1 MRYLQKI
8 KLVSNQQ
15 SRRSS
20 RSNNQAR
27 SSSSTASHKIPGAPP
42 PPPSPPWL
50 ASQLRSKYSQ
60 SHGGEEE
67 GFRDPRGR
75 AHWVPETTLSTSKFN
90 QSGMVSTTAVVLMI
104 GLMGMVYQA
113 TQLTP
118 PLQSDPNAE
127 EHADESTRIR
137 LSDGRYLAYREKG
150 VPRNKAKYKIILVHG
165 FGSSKEMNFL
175 APEELIEELGICF
188 LQFDRAGYGESDPNP
203 KRSVKSEALDIEELA
218 DQLELGSKFYVI
230 GVSMGSYPIWSC
242 LKYIPNRLAG
252 AALIVPIVNYN
263 WRSLPQSLIRDDYRR
278 RLVQLTYFFS
288 SYAPGLLHWW
298 VSQQWLPSNSVL
310 ERNPVFFNPHDIEIL
325 KKIPGFPMLSK
336 AKLVEREV
344 FDTLRHDFL
353 VGFGDWEFDPTDL
366 ENPFPSNTSNVH
378 IWQGL
383 EDRVV
388 PFQLQRFISGKLPW
402 IRYHEVPEGGHLIV
416 HYNGLG
422 EAVLKSLLLG
432 EEPLTLNHV
441 QP

>member
-1 MRYLQKI
+1 MQEMQEA
-8 KLVSNQQ
+8 SP
-15 SRRSS
+15 
-20 RSNNQAR
+20 
-27 SSSSTASHKIPGAPP
+27 SSSKKISAAAARAHTRRNRATTSNSSIKGRLNSISAMFVPIAMALTVGALGWVYQSLKPP
-42 PPPSPPWL
+42 PPKICGSPGGPPIT
-50 ASQLRSKYSQ
+50 SPRVQLR
-60 SHGGEEE
+60 
-67 GFRDPRGR
+67 
-75 AHWVPETTLSTSKFN
+75 
-90 QSGMVSTTAVVLMI
+90 
-104 GLMGMVYQA
+104 
-113 TQLTP
+113 
-118 PLQSDPNAE
+118 
-127 EHADESTRIR
+127 
-137 LSDGRYLAYREKG
+137 DGRHLAYKEMG
-150 VPRNKAKYKIILVHG
+150 VAKEEAKHKLVIIHG
-165 FGSSKEMNFL
+165 FDNSKDINL
-175 APEELIEELGICF
+175 PIQQELIDELGICF
-188 LQFDRAGYGESDPNP
+188 LQYDRAGYGESDPNP

-230 GVSMGSYPIWSC
+230 GVSMGSYPVWSC

-252 AALIVPIVNYN
+252 AALIVPVINYK

-278 RLVQLTYFFS
+278 RLVQLTYLFS

-336 AKLVEREV
+336 AKLAEREV

-353 VGFGDWEFDPTDL
+353 VGFGDWEFDPTEL
-366 ENPFPSNTSNVH
+366 ENPFPSNTSNFH
-378 IWQGL
+378 IWQGY

-422 EAVLKSLLLG
+422 EAVLKSLLVG
-432 EEPLTLNHV
+432 EDPLTLDHV
-441 QP
+441 KP

>member
-1 MRYLQKI
+1 MQEMQEA
-8 KLVSNQQ
+8 SP
-15 SRRSS
+15 
-20 RSNNQAR
+20 
-27 SSSSTASHKIPGAPP
+27 SSSKKISAAAARAHTRRNRATTSNSSIKGRLNSISAMFVPIAMALTVGALGWVYQSLKPP
-42 PPPSPPWL
+42 PPKICGSPGGPPIT
-50 ASQLRSKYSQ
+50 SPRVQLR
-60 SHGGEEE
+60 
-67 GFRDPRGR
+67 
-75 AHWVPETTLSTSKFN
+75 
-90 QSGMVSTTAVVLMI
+90 
-104 GLMGMVYQA
+104 
-113 TQLTP
+113 
-118 PLQSDPNAE
+118 
-127 EHADESTRIR
+127 
-137 LSDGRYLAYREKG
+137 DGRHLAYKEMG
-150 VPRNKAKYKIILVHG
+150 VAKEEAKHKLVIIHG
-165 FGSSKEMNFL
+165 FDNSKDINL
-175 APEELIEELGICF
+175 PIQQELIDELGICF
-188 LQFDRAGYGESDPNP
+188 LQYDRAGYGESDPNP

-230 GVSMGSYPIWSC
+230 GVSMGSYPVWSC

-252 AALIVPIVNYN
+252 AALIVPVINYK

-278 RLVQLTYFFS
+278 RLVQLTYLFS

-336 AKLVEREV
+336 NQQAKLAEREV

-353 VGFGDWEFDPTDL
+353 VGFGDWEFDPTEL
-366 ENPFPSNTSNVH
+366 ENPFPSNTSNFH
-378 IWQGL
+378 IWQGY

-422 EAVLKSLLLG
+422 EAVLKSLLVG
-432 EEPLTLNHV
+432 EDPLTLDHV
-441 QP
+441 KP